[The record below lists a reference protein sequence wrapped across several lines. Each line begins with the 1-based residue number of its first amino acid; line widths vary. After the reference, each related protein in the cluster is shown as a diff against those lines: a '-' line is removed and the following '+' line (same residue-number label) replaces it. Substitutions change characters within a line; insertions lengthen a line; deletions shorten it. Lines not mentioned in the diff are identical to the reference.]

1 MRSNLVKK
9 ERVTPFKTLLQQFH
23 FRAKKRLGQHFLI
36 NEDIVDCILS
46 TAELSHNDIVI
57 EVGPGLGILTRRIA
71 EMASGVIAVELD
83 SKLVDVLTKQ
93 TISLPNIRVVYGDM
107 LKITPAQLLQ
117 QWSNSPGSLSDYK
130 VVANLPYYITS
141 PILHHFLTSSQKPS
155 LMVLMVQKEVGE
167 AIAAVPGKMSFLSV
181 STQLYSKP
189 RIVKYVPA
197 ENFYPVPKVDSVV
210 LCLEVNST
218 PLVEVND
225 VEGFLNIVHCGFRA
239 PRKQIH
245 NSLALDS
252 KIPSNQILLLLEEA
266 AIDPKRR
273 PETLNL
279 QEWKEIYRVFYPY
292 RKCISC

>member
-1 MRSNLVKK
+1 MQK
-9 ERVTPFKTLLQQFH
+9 ESLIPFKSQLQQFR

-36 NEDIVDCILS
+36 NEDIADSILS
-46 TAELSHNDIVI
+46 AAELNDNDIVI

-71 EMASGVIAVELD
+71 EKVSSVIAVELD
-83 SKLVDVLTKQ
+83 SKLVDVLTKK
-93 TISLPNIRVVYGDM
+93 TNSLSNTLIVHNDILSISP
-107 LKITPAQLLQ
+107 KQLLQ
-117 QWSNSPGSLSDYK
+117 QCPKTSTYNNNYK

-141 PILHHFLTSSQKPS
+141 PIIRHFLASSQKPS

-167 AIAAVPGKMSFLSV
+167 AIVATPGEMSFLAV

-210 LCLEVNST
+210 LCLEVNNT
-218 PLVEVND
+218 PLVNAND
-225 VEGFLNIVHCGFRA
+225 IDGFLDIVHCGFRA

-245 NSLALDS
+245 NSLALAL
-252 KIPSNQILLLLEEA
+252 KIPSSQILLLLKEA
-266 AIDPKRR
+266 DIDPKRR

-279 QEWKEIYRVFYPY
+279 LEWKEMYRIFYPY
-292 RKCISC
+292 RKQLSC

>member
-1 MRSNLVKK
+1 MKK
-9 ERVTPFKTLLQQFH
+9 ERLTPFKPQLQQLH

-36 NEDIVDCILS
+36 NEDIADCILS
-46 TAELSHNDIVI
+46 AAELSNNDTVI

-71 EMASGVIAVELD
+71 EKVSSVIAVELD

-93 TISLPNIRVVYGDM
+93 TRSSSNILIVHADILSIS
-107 LKITPAQLLQ
+107 PAQLLKQ
-117 QWSNSPGSLSDYK
+117 YANTPAILNNYK

-141 PILHHFLTSSQKPS
+141 PTIRHFLASSWKPS

-167 AIAAVPGKMSFLSV
+167 SIVATPGEMSFLAV

-210 LCLEVNST
+210 LCLEVNSS
-218 PLVEVND
+218 PLVDTND
-225 VEGFLNIVHCGFRA
+225 IDGFLDIVHCGFRA

-245 NSLALDS
+245 NSLALAL
-252 KIPSNQILLLLEEA
+252 KIPPSQILLLLKEA
-266 AIDPKRR
+266 DIDPKRR

-279 QEWKEIYRVFYPY
+279 QEWKELYRVFYPH
-292 RKCISC
+292 RKQVSC

>member
-1 MRSNLVKK
+1 MKK
-9 ERVTPFKTLLQQFH
+9 ERLTPFKPQLQQLH

-36 NEDIVDCILS
+36 NEDIADCILS
-46 TAELSHNDIVI
+46 AAELSNNDTVI

-71 EMASGVIAVELD
+71 EKVSNVIAVELD

-93 TISLPNIRVVYGDM
+93 TRSSSNILIVHADILNIS
-107 LKITPAQLLQ
+107 PAQLLKQ
-117 QWSNSPGSLSDYK
+117 YANTPAILNNYK

-141 PILHHFLTSSQKPS
+141 PTIRHFLASSWKPS

-167 AIAAVPGKMSFLSV
+167 SIVATPGEMSFLAV

-210 LCLEVNST
+210 LCLEVNSS
-218 PLVEVND
+218 PLVDTND
-225 VEGFLNIVHCGFRA
+225 IDGFLDIVHCGFRA

-245 NSLALDS
+245 NSLALAL
-252 KIPSNQILLLLEEA
+252 KIPPSQILLLLKEA
-266 AIDPKRR
+266 DIDPKRR

-279 QEWKEIYRVFYPY
+279 QEWKELYRVFYPH
-292 RKCISC
+292 RKQVSC

>member
-1 MRSNLVKK
+1 MKK
-9 ERVTPFKTLLQQFH
+9 ETLTTFKSQLQQFR

-36 NEDIVDCILS
+36 NEDIADYILS
-46 TAELSHNDIVI
+46 AANLSYNDTVI

-71 EMASGVIAVELD
+71 EKVSSIIAVELD
-83 SKLVDVLTKQ
+83 PKLVDVLTKK
-93 TISLPNIRVVYGDM
+93 TISLSNILIVHDDI
-107 LKITPAQLLQ
+107 LSISPAQLLKQ
-117 QWSNSPGSLSDYK
+117 RPNTPTSLNSYK

-141 PILHHFLTSSQKPS
+141 PIIRHFLASSQKPS

-167 AIAAVPGKMSFLSV
+167 AIVATPGEMSFLAV

-218 PLVEVND
+218 PLVAAND
-225 VEGFLNIVHCGFRA
+225 IDGFLNIVHCGFRA

-245 NSLALDS
+245 NSLALAL
-252 KIPSNQILLLLEEA
+252 KMPSSQILLLLKEA
-266 AIDPKRR
+266 DIDPKRR

-279 QEWKEIYRVFYPY
+279 QEWKEMYRVFHPQ
-292 RKCISC
+292 RKQVSC